1 MPNPEEAMARAPDG
15 SVRNAPFCLT
25 RLAAAAAA
33 ALVLLSVQAEAQINP
48 FRGYK
53 GPTLN
58 SQDIALAREAARKLL
73 DNGNAAAG
81 SSEQWENA
89 DSGHFGTITLM
100 GEFQRS
106 GMPCRTLQSR
116 VEYKQPSK
124 PRTTT
129 LKACRTPSGEWKLL

>member
-1 MPNPEEAMARAPDG
+1 MPNPEEAMARSPGG
-15 SVRNAPFCLT
+15 SIRNTQFCLM
-25 RLAAAAAA
+25 RLAAAVATF
-33 ALVLLSVQAEAQINP
+33 VLLLSTQAEAQINP

-53 GPTLN
+53 GPALN

-73 DNGNAAAG
+73 DSGSATAG

-100 GEFQRS
+100 GQFQRS
-106 GMPCRTLQSR
+106 GMSCRTLESR